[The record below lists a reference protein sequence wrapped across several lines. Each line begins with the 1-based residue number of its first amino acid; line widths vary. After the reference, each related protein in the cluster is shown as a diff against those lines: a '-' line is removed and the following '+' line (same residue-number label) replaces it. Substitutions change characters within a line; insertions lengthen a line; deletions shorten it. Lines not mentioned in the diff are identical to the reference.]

1 MAAEI
6 AFYHHEKWDGT
17 GYPNGIAGNDIPLNG
32 RITAIADVF
41 DALASDRCY
50 KKKWP
55 LDKIYALFVEE
66 RGKHFD
72 PKLADIFIE
81 HFDEFVAIKNKFDES

>member
-1 MAAEI
+1 MGV
-6 AFYHHEKWDGT
+6 H
-17 GYPNGIAGNDIPLNG
+17 
-32 RITAIADVF
+32 
-41 DALASDRCY
+41 